1 MLKIYLIRRVAKMK
15 LKFSQLAKAVLCTAA
30 MAVSALGSM
39 TISASAADNINV
51 DIVCKNDTTTVSNA
65 EWSIYKVGERKEA
78 DFVLTGEF
86 SDYPI
91 DMSDFTDASK
101 MQAVADTLDNYAKTD
116 GITPVSTGKTDAN
129 GEVKLS
135 ADSVGLYLV
144 SGKSFENT
152 TAKFTPSPSLIEID
166 KDIVAEGQITVYT
179 KFTYEE
185 IPAGDSDYGVRKS
198 WIVPDG
204 QEKLIPDN
212 IKVEIYRDGKLFDT
226 VTLNAD
232 NNWEYFWKDN
242 SYTKFTYEEIP
253 AGDSDYGVRKSWI
266 VPDGQEKLI
275 PDNIK
280 VEIYRDGKL
289 FDTVTLNAD
298 NNWEYFWKD
307 NSAAEWTVKEIDIP
321 ANYTVVT
328 KNNDKLFLI
337 ENTYKSDSSSNTDS
351 SSSTPDSSSSGS
363 DSSSSTPDNI
373 PQTGSL
379 NWPVPVLIGGGVI
392 LIAAGWRVSR
402 KEK

>member
-1 MLKIYLIRRVAKMK
+1 MK

-116 GITPVSTGKTDAN
+116 GITPVSTGK
-129 GEVKLS
+129 
-135 ADSVGLYLV
+135 
-144 SGKSFENT
+144 SFENT

-179 KFTYEE
+179 KFTYE
-185 IPAGDSDYGVRKS
+185 D
-198 WIVPDG
+198 
-204 QEKLIPDN
+204 
-212 IKVEIYRDGKLFDT
+212 
-226 VTLNAD
+226 
-232 NNWEYFWKDN
+232 
-242 SYTKFTYEEIP
+242 IP

>member
-1 MLKIYLIRRVAKMK
+1 MK

-198 WIVPDG
+198 WIVP
-204 QEKLIPDN
+204 E
-212 IKVEIYRDGKLFDT
+212 
-226 VTLNAD
+226 
-232 NNWEYFWKDN
+232 
-242 SYTKFTYEEIP
+242 
-253 AGDSDYGVRKSWI
+253 VRKSSYLIISRWRYI
-266 VPDGQEKLI
+266 VM
-275 PDNIK
+275 
-280 VEIYRDGKL
+280 
-289 FDTVTLNAD
+289 A
-298 NNWEYFWKD
+298 
-307 NSAAEWTVKEIDIP
+307 S
-321 ANYTVVT
+321 
-328 KNNDKLFLI
+328 FLI
-337 ENTYKSDSSSNTDS
+337 LLLLTLTTIGSIFGKTILRL
-351 SSSTPDSSSSGS
+351 SG
-363 DSSSSTPDNI
+363 
-373 PQTGSL
+373 QL
-379 NWPVPVLIGGGVI
+379 
-392 LIAAGWRVSR
+392 RR
-402 KEK
+402 

>member
-1 MLKIYLIRRVAKMK
+1 MK

-51 DIVCKNDTTTVSNA
+51 NIVCKNDTTTVSNA

-101 MQAVADTLDNYAKTD
+101 MQAVADTLDNYVKTD

-232 NNWEYFWKDN
+232 NNWEY
-242 SYTKFTYEEIP
+242 
-253 AGDSDYGVRKSWI
+253 
-266 VPDGQEKLI
+266 
-275 PDNIK
+275 
-280 VEIYRDGKL
+280 
-289 FDTVTLNAD
+289 
-298 NNWEYFWKD
+298 
-307 NSAAEWTVKEIDIP
+307 
-321 ANYTVVT
+321 TVVT

-392 LIAAGWRVSR
+392 LIVAGWRVSR

>member
-1 MLKIYLIRRVAKMK
+1 MK

-179 KFTYEE
+179 KFTYKE

-226 VTLNAD
+226 VTLD
-232 NNWEYFWKDN
+232 
-242 SYTKFTYEEIP
+242 
-253 AGDSDYGVRKSWI
+253 
-266 VPDGQEKLI
+266 
-275 PDNIK
+275 
-280 VEIYRDGKL
+280 
-289 FDTVTLNAD
+289 AD

-328 KNNDKLFLI
+328 KSNDKLCLI
-337 ENTYKSDSSSNTDS
+337 
-351 SSSTPDSSSSGS
+351 
-363 DSSSSTPDNI
+363 
-373 PQTGSL
+373 
-379 NWPVPVLIGGGVI
+379 
-392 LIAAGWRVSR
+392 
-402 KEK
+402 

>member
-1 MLKIYLIRRVAKMK
+1 M
-15 LKFSQLAKAVLCTAA
+15 
-30 MAVSALGSM
+30 
-39 TISASAADNINV
+39 
-51 DIVCKNDTTTVSNA
+51 
-65 EWSIYKVGERKEA
+65 
-78 DFVLTGEF
+78 
-86 SDYPI
+86 
-91 DMSDFTDASK
+91 
-101 MQAVADTLDNYAKTD
+101 
-116 GITPVSTGKTDAN
+116 
-129 GEVKLS
+129 
-135 ADSVGLYLV
+135 
-144 SGKSFENT
+144 
-152 TAKFTPSPSLIEID
+152 
-166 KDIVAEGQITVYT
+166 AEGQITVYT

-185 IPAGDSDYGVRKS
+185 IPSGDSDYGVRKS
-198 WIVPDG
+198 C
-204 QEKLIPDN
+204 
-212 IKVEIYRDGKLFDT
+212 
-226 VTLNAD
+226 
-232 NNWEYFWKDN
+232 
-242 SYTKFTYEEIP
+242 
-253 AGDSDYGVRKSWI
+253 I

-328 KNNDKLFLI
+328 KSNDKLFLI